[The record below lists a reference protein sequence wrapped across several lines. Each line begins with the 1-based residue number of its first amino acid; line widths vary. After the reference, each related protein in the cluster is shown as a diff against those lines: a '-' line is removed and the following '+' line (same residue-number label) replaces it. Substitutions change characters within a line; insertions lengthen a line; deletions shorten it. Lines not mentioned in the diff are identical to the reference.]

1 MRQQRNSRSPT
12 QKLALFTAAVLAVY
26 VGYYWGS
33 QHGPRELPRQAL
45 SQLQDPVPIQ
55 SLQLLDQFGNAFTAQ
70 RLHGHWNLLFFG
82 YRNSE
87 QSTPALL
94 TLAVQI
100 VNRLAERRELQ
111 ENLQVIFV
119 TLDPD
124 RDKPEVLQPFVG
136 HYHPDFLALTG
147 PMDEIRHL
155 ARQLGV
161 QFQRQDEPSRED
173 YRIDHSTNM
182 ALIDP
187 KGRTLGLFTG
197 VVDAVTIASDL
208 KLIAET
214 E

>member
-33 QHGPRELPRQAL
+33 RYAPRELPQRAL
-45 SQLQDPVPIQ
+45 SQLQEPLPIH
-55 SLQLLDQFGNAFTAQ
+55 SLQLLDQFGNTFTEQ
-70 RLHGHWNLLFFG
+70 RLQGHWSLLFFG
-82 YRNSE
+82 YRHSE

-94 TLAVQI
+94 TLATQV
-100 VNRLAERRELQ
+100 VNRLADRRELQ
-111 ENLQVIFV
+111 QNLQVIFV

-147 PMDEIRHL
+147 PMDQIRHL

-173 YRIDHSTNM
+173 YRIDHSTNI